1 MNNKWRLLLVGYFWF
16 WAEKDDY
23 AAVGRSY
30 LVKWS
35 YQKIRYWSRSRKMA
49 LAKTAQRTITN
60 NRVNAR
66 TRTRTSSRINVVHLS
81 RGLVYLSCHLAAKLS
96 SF

>member
-1 MNNKWRLLLVGYFWF
+1 MNNEWRLLLVGCLVL

-23 AAVGRSY
+23 AAIGRSY

-35 YQKIRYWSRSRKMA
+35 YQNKYGTGADRERWH
-49 LAKTAQRTITN
+49 LPKTAQRTITN

-66 TRTRTSSRINVVHLS
+66 SRINVHLS
-81 RGLVYLSCHLAAKLS
+81 RGAGVSFLPSAAKLS

>member
-1 MNNKWRLLLVGYFWF
+1 MNNEWRLLLVGCLVL

-23 AAVGRSY
+23 AAIGRSY

-35 YQKIRYWSRSRKMA
+35 YQNKYGTGADRERWH
-49 LAKTAQRTITN
+49 LPKTAQRTITN

-66 TRTRTSSRINVVHLS
+66 TRKRSRIKVVHLS